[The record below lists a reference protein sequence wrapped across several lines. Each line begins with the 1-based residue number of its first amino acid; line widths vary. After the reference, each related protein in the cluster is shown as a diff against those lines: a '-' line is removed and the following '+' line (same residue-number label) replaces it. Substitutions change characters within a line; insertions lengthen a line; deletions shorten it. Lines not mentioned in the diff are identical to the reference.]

1 MNMTHYERAA
11 QEKLDNLRQKERVRI
26 LAIETSCDETA
37 AAVVENGRAV
47 LSNVI
52 HTQIPLHIPFGGV
65 VPEIASR
72 SHVQKIGSVVRL
84 ALDEA
89 NLTLGELDAIAVTN
103 GPGLVGALLVGLS
116 YAKGLA
122 YAAGLPFLGV
132 HHIASHIA
140 ANYLTYPELE
150 PPFTCLVAS
159 GGHSHIIA
167 VEDYDRYRL
176 IGRTRDDAAGE
187 AFDKVA
193 RVLGLSYPGGP
204 NLEKLAR
211 EGDPNRYRFRSAFN
225 EGEGFD
231 FSFSGIKTAVVNRL
245 HNAEQAGETVN
256 HADLAASFQ
265 KTVVDILAEKS
276 VRAAKTQAGEAGKK
290 LALAGGV
297 SANRALREAMESRAD
312 AAGIAFC
319 CPDFAYCTDNAA
331 MVGSAAYGKLLHG
344 QTDSFALNAVP
355 YLSIEESMETNVQ

>member
-1 MNMTHYERAA
+1 MTHYERAVA
-11 QEKLDNLRQKERVRI
+11 EKLKEIQQKPCVRI

-37 AAVVENGRAV
+37 AAVVENGRTVLANAV
-47 LSNVI
+47 
-52 HTQIPLHIPFGGV
+52 HTQIPLHMPFGGV

-72 SHVQKIGSVVRL
+72 SHVQKIGAVVRL
-84 ALDEA
+84 ALGEA
-89 NLTLGELDAIAVTN
+89 RLSLPDLDAVAVTN

-116 YAKGLA
+116 FAKGLA
-122 YAAGLPFLGV
+122 YAAGLPFIGV
-132 HHIASHIA
+132 NHIASHIA
-140 ANYLTYPELE
+140 ANYLSYPELE

-211 EGDPNRYRFRSAFN
+211 EGNPSRYRFRSAFN
-225 EGEGFD
+225 EGEGYD

-245 HNAEQAGETVN
+245 HNAEQAGEAVDR
-256 HADLAASFQ
+256 ADLAASFQ

-276 VRAAKTQAGEAGKK
+276 VRAAKAQTGEAGTK

-297 SANRALREAMESRAD
+297 SANHALRKAMETRAA
-312 AAGIAFC
+312 AAGIAFY
-319 CPDFAYCTDNAA
+319 CPDFRFCTDNAA
-331 MVGSAAYGKLLHG
+331 MVGSAAYGKLLRG
-344 QTDSFALNAVP
+344 QTDALSLNAVP
-355 YLSIEESMETNVQ
+355 YLSIEDNFEKQV

>member
-1 MNMTHYERAA
+1 MTDYSERSQQKLRALR
-11 QEKLDNLRQKERVRI
+11 EKQNVRI

-37 AAVVENGRAV
+37 ASVVQNGRVV
-47 LSNVI
+47 LSNAV
-52 HTQIPLHIPFGGV
+52 HTQIPLHVPYGGV

-72 SHVQKIGSVVRL
+72 SHVQKIGPVVAK
-84 ALDEA
+84 ALCDA
-89 NLTLGELDAIAVTN
+89 DMELCDADAVAVTN

-122 YAAGLPFLGV
+122 LATGLPFLGV

-140 ANYLTYPELE
+140 ANYITHPDLK
-150 PPFTCLVAS
+150 PPFTCLIVS
-159 GGHSHIIA
+159 GGHSHIVT

-193 RVLGLSYPGGP
+193 RVLDLSYPGGP
-204 NLEKLAR
+204 NLEKLAL
-211 EGDPNRYRFRSAFN
+211 EGDPNRYTFHSAFN
-225 EGEGFD
+225 QGEGFD

-245 HNAEQAGETVN
+245 HKARQTNEEISL
-256 HADLAASFQ
+256 ADLAASFQ
-265 KTVVDILAEKS
+265 RTVVDILVEKA
-276 VRAAKTQAGEAGKK
+276 VRAAMTQTGETGKK

-297 SANRALREAMESRAD
+297 SANRALRSELEKRAEAE
-312 AAGIAFC
+312 GISFY

-331 MVGSAAYGKLLHG
+331 MVGSAAYGKLM
-344 QTDSFALNAVP
+344 DSNIDALSLNAVP
-355 YLSIEESMETNVQ
+355 YLSIEAQ

>member
-1 MNMTHYERAA
+1 MTNMTHYERAV
-11 QEKLDNLRQKERVRI
+11 QQKLEQIRLSQRARI

-37 AAVVENGRAV
+37 AAVVEDGRKV
-47 LSNVI
+47 LSNAV
-52 HTQIPLHIPFGGV
+52 HTQIPLHVPFGGV

-84 ALDEA
+84 ALQEA
-89 NLTLGELDAIAVTN
+89 NLTLEQLDAVAVTN

-116 YAKGLA
+116 YSKGLA
-122 YAAGLPFLGV
+122 YASGLPFLGV
-132 HHIASHIA
+132 NHIASHIA
-140 ANYLTYPELE
+140 ANYLSYPELT

-211 EGDPNRYRFRSAFN
+211 EGDPTRFRFRSAFN
-225 EGEGFD
+225 EGEGYD

-245 HNAEQAGETVN
+245 HNAEQAGEAVN
-256 HADLAASFQ
+256 RADLAASFQ

-276 VRAAKTQAGEAGKK
+276 VRAAKAQPGIAGTK

-297 SANRALREAMESRAD
+297 SANTALREAMQKRASD
-312 AAGIAFC
+312 SGISFY
-319 CPDFAYCTDNAA
+319 CPDFRYCTDNAA
-331 MVGSAAYGKLLHG
+331 MVGSAAFGKLLRG
-344 QTDSFALNAVP
+344 QADALSLNAVP
-355 YLSIEESMETNVQ
+355 YLSIETSMDQSV

>member
-1 MNMTHYERAA
+1 MTNYERAVA
-11 QEKLDNLRQKERVRI
+11 EKLKQMQQKPHVRI

-37 AAVVENGRAV
+37 AAIVENGRRV
-47 LSNVI
+47 LSNAV
-52 HTQIPLHIPFGGV
+52 HTQIPLHVPFGGV

-72 SHVQKIGSVVRL
+72 SHVQKIGAVVRL
-84 ALDEA
+84 ALEEA
-89 NLTLGELDAIAVTN
+89 QLALSDLDAVAVTN

-122 YAAGLPFLGV
+122 FASGLPFLGV
-132 HHIASHIA
+132 NHIASHIA
-140 ANYLTYPELE
+140 ANYLSYPDLE

-193 RVLGLSYPGGP
+193 RVLGLPYPGGP

-225 EGEGFD
+225 EGEGYD

-245 HNAEQAGETVN
+245 HNAEQAGEAVDR
-256 HADLAASFQ
+256 ADLAASFQ

-276 VRAAKTQAGEAGKK
+276 VRAAKAQAGEAGTK

-297 SANRALREAMESRAD
+297 SANRALREAMEIRAK
-312 AAGIAFC
+312 AAGIAFY
-319 CPDFAYCTDNAA
+319 CPDFKYCTDNAA
-331 MVGSAAYGKLLHG
+331 MVGSAAYGKLLRG
-344 QTDSFALNAVP
+344 QTDALSLNAVP
-355 YLSIEESMETNVQ
+355 YLSIEESLEK

>member
-1 MNMTHYERAA
+1 MTHYESAVA
-11 QEKLDNLRQKERVRI
+11 QKLEQLRQKPHVRI

-37 AAVVENGRAV
+37 AAVVEDGRRV
-47 LSNVI
+47 LSNVV
-52 HTQIPLHIPFGGV
+52 HTQIPLHVPFGGV

-84 ALDEA
+84 ALEESGF
-89 NLTLGELDAIAVTN
+89 TLPELDAVAVTN

-132 HHIASHIA
+132 HHIAAHIA
-140 ANYLTYPELE
+140 ANYLSDPDLT

-167 VEDYDRYRL
+167 VEENERYRL

-193 RVLGLSYPGGP
+193 RVLGLPYPGGP
-204 NLEKLAR
+204 NLEKLAK
-211 EGDPNRYRFRSAFN
+211 EGDPTRYRFRSAFN
-225 EGEGFD
+225 EGEGYD

-245 HNAEQAGETVN
+245 HNARQAGEAVDL
-256 HADLAASFQ
+256 ADLAASFQ

-276 VRAAKTQAGEAGKK
+276 VRAAKAQAGEAGKK

-297 SANRALREAMESRAD
+297 SANRALREAMETRAA
-312 AAGIAFC
+312 AAGIAFF
-319 CPDFAYCTDNAA
+319 CPDFTYCTDNAA
-331 MVGSAAYGKLLHG
+331 MVGSAAYGRLMQGGL
-344 QTDSFALNAVP
+344 DALSLNAVP
-355 YLSIEESMETNVQ
+355 YLSIEEHLEKTV

>member
-1 MNMTHYERAA
+1 MTHYLSAA
-11 QEKLDNLRQKERVRI
+11 QKKLEELPQKEYVRI

-37 AAVVENGRAV
+37 AAVVEDGRRV

-52 HTQIPLHIPFGGV
+52 HTQIPLHVPFGGV

-72 SHVQKIGSVVRL
+72 SHVQKIGSVVRAAL
-84 ALDEA
+84 EQAQMPLSALDA
-89 NLTLGELDAIAVTN
+89 VAVTN

-140 ANYLTYPELE
+140 ANYLSYPDLK

-159 GGHSHIIA
+159 GGHSHIIL
-167 VEDYDRYRL
+167 VEDDDHYVL

-193 RVLGLSYPGGP
+193 RVLGLPYPGGP

-225 EGEGFD
+225 EGDGFD

-245 HNAEQAGETVN
+245 HNAEQAGETVER
-256 HADLAASFQ
+256 ADLAASFQ
-265 KTVVDILAEKS
+265 KTVVDILSDKS
-276 VRAAKTQAGEAGKK
+276 VRAAKAQAGEAGTK

-297 SANRALREAMESRAD
+297 SANSALREAMRARAT
-312 AAGIAFC
+312 AAGIAFY
-319 CPDFAYCTDNAA
+319 CPEFTYCTDNAA
-331 MVGSAAYGKLLHG
+331 MVGSAAYGKLMSG
-344 QTDSFALNAVP
+344 RTDPLSLNAVP
-355 YLSIEESMETNVQ
+355 YLSIEESAYAPQK

>member
-1 MNMTHYERAA
+1 MTHYERAV
-11 QEKLDNLRQKERVRI
+11 QRKLDELKRKPHVRI

-37 AAVVENGRAV
+37 AAVVADGRTV
-47 LSNVI
+47 LSNAV
-52 HTQIPLHIPFGGV
+52 HTQIPLHAPFGGV

-72 SHVQKIGSVVRL
+72 SHVQKIGAVVRL
-84 ALDEA
+84 ALGEA
-89 NLTLGELDAIAVTN
+89 GLTLNELDAVAVTS

-132 HHIASHIA
+132 HHIAAHIA
-140 ANYLTYPELE
+140 ANYLSYPALT

-159 GGHSHIIA
+159 GGHSHIIV

-193 RVLGLSYPGGP
+193 RVLGLPYPGGP
-204 NLEKLAR
+204 NLEQLAMQ
-211 EGDPNRYRFRSAFN
+211 GDPTRYRFRSAFN
-225 EGEGFD
+225 EGEGLD

-245 HNAEQAGETVN
+245 HNAEQAGEAVN
-256 HADLAASFQ
+256 RADLAASFQ

-276 VRAAKTQAGEAGKK
+276 VRAAKAQSGEAGTK

-297 SANRALREAMESRAD
+297 SANRALREAMEARAKR
-312 AAGIAFC
+312 AGIAFY
-319 CPDFAYCTDNAA
+319 CPAFEYCTDNAA
-331 MVGSAAYGKLLHG
+331 MVASAAYGRLLQG
-344 QTDSFALNAVP
+344 RTDALSLNAAP
-355 YLSIEESMETNVQ
+355 YLSIEER

>member
-1 MNMTHYERAA
+1 MTHYERAV
-11 QEKLDNLRQKERVRI
+11 QQKLDEIRQKPHVRI

-37 AAVVENGRAV
+37 AAVVENGRTV
-47 LSNVI
+47 LSNAV
-52 HTQIPLHIPFGGV
+52 HTQIPLHVPYGGV

-72 SHVQKIGSVVRL
+72 SHVQKIGAVVQRALEDAGATL
-84 ALDEA
+84 A
-89 NLTLGELDAIAVTN
+89 ELDAVAVTN

-140 ANYLTYPELE
+140 ANYLSYSELE

-159 GGHSHIIA
+159 GGHSHIIV

-176 IGRTRDDAAGE
+176 LGHTRDDAAGE

-193 RVLGLSYPGGP
+193 RVLGLPYPGGP
-204 NLEKLAR
+204 NLEKLAL
-211 EGDPNRYRFRSAFN
+211 EGDPLRYRFHSAFN
-225 EGEGFD
+225 EGEGLD

-245 HNAEQAGETVN
+245 HNAQQSGEAISR
-256 HADLAASFQ
+256 ADLAASFQ

-276 VRAAKTQAGEAGKK
+276 VRAAALQPGEAGKK

-297 SANRALREAMESRAD
+297 SANRALRDAMEARA
-312 AAGIAFC
+312 ASAGIAFF

-331 MVGSAAYGKLLHG
+331 MVGSAAYGKLMQARL
-344 QTDSFALNAVP
+344 DPLSLNAVP
-355 YLSIEESMETNVQ
+355 YLSIEEQSQGA

>member
-1 MNMTHYERAA
+1 MTQYERAVNDRL
-11 QEKLDNLRQKERVRI
+11 EKLKRRPRARI

-37 AAVVENGRAV
+37 AAVVENGRTV
-47 LSNVI
+47 LSSVV
-52 HTQIPLHIPFGGV
+52 HTQIPLHVPYGGV

-72 SHVQKIGSVVRL
+72 SHVQKIGAVVRR

-89 NLTLGELDAIAVTN
+89 GLTLPELDAVAVTN

-140 ANYLTYPELE
+140 ANYLSDLSLE

-159 GGHSHIIA
+159 GGHSHIIV
-167 VEDYDRYRL
+167 VEDYERYRL
-176 IGRTRDDAAGE
+176 LGRTRDDAAGE

-193 RVLGLSYPGGP
+193 RVLGLPYPGGP

-211 EGDPNRYRFRSAFN
+211 EGDPTRYRFHSAFN
-225 EGEGFD
+225 EGDGFD

-245 HNAEQAGETVN
+245 HNAQQAGETIDR
-256 HADLAASFQ
+256 ADLAASFQ
-265 KTVVDILAEKS
+265 KTVVDILADKA
-276 VRAAKTQAGEAGKK
+276 VRAAQAQPGAAGEK

-297 SANRALREAMESRAD
+297 SANGALRAAMEQRANK
-312 AAGIAFC
+312 AGIAFY

-331 MVGSAAYGKLLHG
+331 MVGSAAYGKLMRG
-344 QTDSFALNAVP
+344 ETDALSLNAVP
-355 YLSIEESMETNVQ
+355 YLSIEEQTQGA

>member
-1 MNMTHYERAA
+1 MTHYERAV
-11 QEKLDNLRQKERVRI
+11 QQKLDEIRQKPQVRI

-37 AAVVENGRAV
+37 AAVVENGRTV
-47 LSNVI
+47 LSNAVY
-52 HTQIPLHIPFGGV
+52 TQIPLHVPYGGV

-72 SHVQKIGSVVRL
+72 SHVQKIGAVVQR
-84 ALDEA
+84 ALDDA
-89 NLTLGELDAIAVTN
+89 GVTLAELDAVAVTN

-140 ANYLTYPELE
+140 ANYLSYPDLE

-159 GGHSHIIA
+159 GAHSHIIV

-176 IGRTRDDAAGE
+176 LGHTRDDAAGE

-193 RVLGLSYPGGP
+193 RVLGLPYPGGP
-204 NLEKLAR
+204 NLEKLAL
-211 EGDPNRYRFRSAFN
+211 EGDPLRYRFHSAFN
-225 EGEGFD
+225 EGEGLD

-245 HNAEQAGETVN
+245 HNAQQSGEAVSR
-256 HADLAASFQ
+256 ADLAASFQ
-265 KTVVDILAEKS
+265 KTVVDILTDKS
-276 VRAAKTQAGEAGKK
+276 VRAAALQPGEAGKK

-297 SANRALREAMESRAD
+297 SANRALRGAMEARAA
-312 AAGIAFC
+312 AAGIAFF

-331 MVGSAAYGKLLHG
+331 MVGSAAYGKLMQERL
-344 QTDSFALNAVP
+344 DPLSLNAVP
-355 YLSIEESMETNVQ
+355 YLSIEEQSQGA

>member
-1 MNMTHYERAA
+1 MTEYEGRVFARLREFEQTHRA
-11 QEKLDNLRQKERVRI
+11 RI

-37 AAVVENGRAV
+37 AAIVENGRRV
-47 LSNVI
+47 LANVVF
-52 HTQIPLHIPFGGV
+52 TQIPLHVPYGGV

-72 SHVQKIGSVVRL
+72 SHVQKIGPVVASALSEAGL
-84 ALDEA
+84 ALS
-89 NLTLGELDAIAVTN
+89 ELDAVAVTN

-140 ANYLTYPELE
+140 ANYLSDPDFK
-150 PPFTCLVAS
+150 PPFTCLVVS
-159 GGHSHIIA
+159 GGHSHIIL

-193 RVLGLSYPGGP
+193 RVLGLPYPGGP
-204 NLEKLAR
+204 NLETLA
-211 EGDPNRYRFRSAFN
+211 ETGDPDRYRFHSAFN
-225 EGEGFD
+225 EADGFD
-231 FSFSGIKTAVVNRL
+231 FSFSGIKTAVVKRL
-245 HNAEQAGETVN
+245 YNAEQAGEPVDR
-256 HADLAASFQ
+256 ADLAASFQ
-265 KTVVDILAEKS
+265 RTVVEILAEKA
-276 VRAAKTQAGEAGKK
+276 VRATLAQPGEAGKK

-297 SANRALREAMESRAD
+297 SANRALRAALKSRAD
-312 AAGIAFC
+312 KAGIALT

-331 MVGSAAYGKLLHG
+331 MVGSAAYGRLLG
-344 QTDSFALNAVP
+344 GRLDPLSLNAIP
-355 YLSIEESMETNVQ
+355 YLSIDTETAG

>member
-1 MNMTHYERAA
+1 M
-11 QEKLDNLRQKERVRI
+11 
-26 LAIETSCDETA
+26 
-37 AAVVENGRAV
+37 
-47 LSNVI
+47 
-52 HTQIPLHIPFGGV
+52 
-65 VPEIASR
+65 
-72 SHVQKIGSVVRL
+72 
-84 ALDEA
+84 
-89 NLTLGELDAIAVTN
+89 TN

-122 YAAGLPFLGV
+122 YASGLPFLGV

-140 ANYLTYPELE
+140 ANYLTYPTLE

-159 GGHSHIIA
+159 GGHSHIIL

-176 IGRTRDDAAGE
+176 IGHTRDDAAGE

-204 NLEKLAR
+204 NLEALAR
-211 EGDPNRYRFRSAFN
+211 EGDPTRYRFRSAFN
-225 EGEGFD
+225 EGDGFD

-256 HADLAASFQ
+256 RADLAASFQ

-276 VRAAKTQAGEAGKK
+276 VRAAKAQAGEAGKK

-297 SANRALREAMESRAD
+297 SANRALREAMEQRAA
-312 AAGIAFC
+312 AAGVAFY

-331 MVGSAAYGKLLHG
+331 MVGSAAYGKLLRG

-355 YLSIEESMETNVQ
+355 YLSIEESFVKAK